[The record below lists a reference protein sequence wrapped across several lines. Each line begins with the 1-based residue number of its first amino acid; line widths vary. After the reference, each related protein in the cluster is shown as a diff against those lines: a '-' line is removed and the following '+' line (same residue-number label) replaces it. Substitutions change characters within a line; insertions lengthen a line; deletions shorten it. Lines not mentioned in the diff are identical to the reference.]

1 MNKAFQNK
9 ITEIKGMMDF
19 VNNSKLRR
27 AIFDLEEMSK
37 NADKVKD
44 AYIDEYGV
52 YRWLS
57 NNRVPFDDMLECWTD
72 DEFQLNAC
80 REARN
85 KDDAEFMAEYRERM
99 EDYEPSDEELFEMRS
114 AFGEDTEVVN
124 VITGKTI
131 QL

>member
-9 ITEIKGMMDF
+9 IAEIKKQMDF

-27 AIFDLEEMSK
+27 SIFDLEEMAK

-57 NNRVPFDDMLECWTD
+57 SNRVPFDDMLECWTD

-80 REARN
+80 REARD
-85 KDDAEFMAEYRERM
+85 KDDAEFLAEYRENM
-99 EDYEPSDEELFEMRS
+99 KDYEPSDEEMFEMRS
-114 AFGEDTEVVN
+114 AFGEGETVVN
-124 VITGKTI
+124 VFTGKEI

>member
-1 MNKAFQNK
+1 MKKALKNK
-9 ITEIKGMMDF
+9 ITEIKKLMDF
-19 VNNSKLRR
+19 TNNSKLRR
-27 AIFDLEEMSK
+27 AIFDLEEMMDK
-37 NADKVKD
+37 VEKVKD

-80 REARN
+80 REARD
-85 KDDAEFMAEYRERM
+85 KDDAEFLAEYRERM
-99 EDYEPSDEELFEMRS
+99 EDYEPDAETLYEMRS
-114 AFGEDTEVVN
+114 AFGEGETVVN
-124 VITGKTI
+124 VFTGKEI

>member
-9 ITEIKGMMDF
+9 IAEIKGMMDF

-37 NADKVKD
+37 NAEKVKD

-85 KDDAEFMAEYRERM
+85 KDDAEFLADYRERM
-99 EDYEPSDEELFEMRS
+99 EDYEPSDEEMFEMRS
-114 AFGEDTEVVN
+114 AFGEGAEVVN

>member
-9 ITEIKGMMDF
+9 IAEIKGMMDF

-37 NADKVKD
+37 NAEKVKD

-114 AFGEDTEVVN
+114 AFGEDAEVVN